1 MCRKSA
7 YDNRFHRRA
16 ATAGEV
22 ILRLAYVASR
32 RAIPIATCSELDAR
46 GAVVVNGKKV
56 LVVFPAYN
64 AAATLESTLADVP
77 PGVVDEFVL
86 VDDAS
91 TDATVET
98 AARLGIPHLVH
109 PRNRGYGG
117 NQKTCYAEA
126 LRRGADIVIMLHPDY
141 QYSPRLI
148 GAMAWLVASGEFD
161 VVLGSRILGTGA
173 LKGGMPRYKY
183 VANRLLTAFENI
195 LLGVKLSEY
204 HTGYRAFSRQVLES
218 LPLNENSNDFVFD
231 NQMLAQAVAFGYS
244 IGEISCPTRYFPG
257 ASSINLRRSIVYGI
271 GVVLTAIRFRLHKWK
286 LIRAPFLSAEG
297 RRLAA
302 GCA

>member
-1 MCRKSA
+1 M
-7 YDNRFHRRA
+7 
-16 ATAGEV
+16 
-22 ILRLAYVASR
+22 
-32 RAIPIATCSELDAR
+32 
-46 GAVVVNGKKV
+46 VNGKKV
-56 LVVFPAYN
+56 LVVLPAYN

-77 PGVVDEFVL
+77 PGVVDEFLL

-98 AARLGIPHLVH
+98 AARLGIPHVVH

-126 LRRGADIVIMLHPDY
+126 LRQGADIVIMLHPDY

-183 VANRLLTAFENI
+183 IANRLLTAFENI
-195 LLGVKLSEY
+195 L
-204 HTGYRAFSRQVLES
+204 
-218 LPLNENSNDFVFD
+218 DFADPFD
-231 NQMLAQAVAFGYS
+231 CLRTRVS
-244 IGEISCPTRYFPG
+244 ILRLLWDGCGPWSCC
-257 ASSINLRRSIVYGI
+257 RS
-271 GVVLTAIRFRLHKWK
+271 
-286 LIRAPFLSAEG
+286 P
-297 RRLAA
+297 
-302 GCA
+302 

>member
-1 MCRKSA
+1 
-7 YDNRFHRRA
+7 
-16 ATAGEV
+16 
-22 ILRLAYVASR
+22 
-32 RAIPIATCSELDAR
+32 
-46 GAVVVNGKKV
+46 VVVNGKKV
-56 LVVFPAYN
+56 LVVLPAYN

-77 PGVVDEFVL
+77 PGVVDEFLL

-91 TDATVET
+91 TDATVAT

-109 PRNRGYGG
+109 PKNRGYGG

-126 LRRGADIVIMLHPDY
+126 LRQGADIVIMLHPDY

-183 VANRLLTAFENI
+183 IANRLLTAFENI

-218 LPLNENSNDFVFD
+218 LPLNENSDDFVFD
-231 NQMLAQAVAFGYS
+231 NQMLAQVVAFGYS
-244 IGEISCPTRYFPG
+244 IGEISCPTRYFPE
-257 ASSINLRRSIVYGI
+257 ASSINLRRSIVYGC
-271 GVVLTAIRFRLHKWK
+271 GVVLTAIRFRLHKWR
-286 LIRAPFLSAEG
+286 LIRAPFLSPAG

-302 GCA
+302 GGT

>member
-1 MCRKSA
+1 M
-7 YDNRFHRRA
+7 
-16 ATAGEV
+16 
-22 ILRLAYVASR
+22 
-32 RAIPIATCSELDAR
+32 
-46 GAVVVNGKKV
+46 VNGKKV
-56 LVVFPAYN
+56 LVVLPAYN
-64 AAATLESTLADVP
+64 AAATLESTIADVP
-77 PGVVDEFVL
+77 PGVVDEFLL

-126 LRRGADIVIMLHPDY
+126 LRQGADIVIMLHPDY

-183 VANRLLTAFENI
+183 IANRLLTAFENI

-218 LPLNENSNDFVFD
+218 LPLHENSDDFVFD
-231 NQMLAQAVAFGYS
+231 NQMLAQTVAFGYS
-244 IGEISCPTRYFPG
+244 IGEISCPTRYFPE

-286 LIRAPFLSAEG
+286 LIRAPFLSREG

-302 GCA
+302 SSA